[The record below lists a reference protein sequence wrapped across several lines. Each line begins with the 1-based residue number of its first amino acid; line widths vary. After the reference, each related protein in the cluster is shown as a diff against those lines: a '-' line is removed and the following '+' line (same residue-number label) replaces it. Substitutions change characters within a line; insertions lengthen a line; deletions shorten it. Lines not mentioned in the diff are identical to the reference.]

1 VILSLAGIFISY
13 RHAGRLPGPLERL
26 NPAPLSKAVQAGK
39 QFAGGHCSGTNI
51 KKLNHLPIDAA
62 DITNVQPYGLVVG
75 GHVMPISHGYI
86 WPGQQNSARDTF
98 NVYAMAD
105 STLILLASR
114 SVNVETGQ
122 AKRAEYQL
130 FFSVSCTEFYYYD
143 LVTSLTPTLERV
155 LADHPTKQTQVK
167 SVAGLN
173 IPVKAGELIGR
184 IGGQTLDY
192 AVWDFTKTL
201 TGYVVPAH
209 YGGDFPRVHLVSPF
223 DYETDDVKRTMLS
236 RLIRSA
242 APVSGK
248 VDFDLDGKLIGGWF
262 QEGTKFYEQ
271 GPGRYWAGHLAIAPD
286 YIDPTLTV
294 ISIGTFGDNREAQF
308 SIRRS
313 APDPKT
319 VGVSTDLVTYDLLP
333 WDYIDAMG
341 RPWDRFTPVPGLRAI
356 NDSYS
361 SQGCAAF
368 QLLETRKLK
377 AEFLPGRPCSSVTGF
392 SDAAKMFTR

>member
-1 VILSLAGIFISY
+1 
-13 RHAGRLPGPLERL
+13 
-26 NPAPLSKAVQAGK
+26 
-39 QFAGGHCSGTNI
+39 
-51 KKLNHLPIDAA
+51 
-62 DITNVQPYGLVVG
+62 
-75 GHVMPISHGYI
+75 
-86 WPGQQNSARDTF
+86 
-98 NVYAMAD
+98 MAD

-143 LVTSLTPTLERV
+143 LVTSLTPTLQRV
-155 LADHPTKQTQVK
+155 LADHPTQQTQVK
-167 SVAGLN
+167 TVAGLN
-173 IPVKAGELIGR
+173 VPVKAGELIGR

-192 AVWDFTKTL
+192 AVWDFNKTL

-209 YGGDFPRVHLVSPF
+209 YAGDFPRVHLVSPF
-223 DYETDDVKRTMLS
+223 DYETDDVKQIMLS
-236 RLIRSA
+236 KLIYSA
-242 APVSGK
+242 APLAGK

-294 ISIGTFGDNREAQF
+294 LSIGTFGDNKAAQF
-308 SIRRS
+308 SISRR
-313 APDPKT
+313 APEPKT
-319 VGVSTDLVTYDLLP
+319 VGVETGLVKYDLLP
-333 WDYIDAMG
+333 WDYIEAAG
-341 RPWDRFTPVPGLRAI
+341 RRWDRFTPVPGLRAI

-377 AEFLPGRPCSSVTGF
+377 AEFLPSQPCSWVTGF
-392 SDAAKMFTR
+392 SGAAKMFTR